1 MPFDGAGAEEQAG
14 ADLGIRQALAGE
26 LGDLSLLRG
35 EVVAS
40 LGDPPADLLARGAE
54 LSISA
59 FRERLHA
66 HRAQLL
72 VRDAELGARFQPATL
87 AEQPFAVQEMRPGEL
102 GTHAGPPEMLDRRAE
117 PPLGVGS
124 FAEQG
129 SGARLDAQRPV
140 R

>member
-14 ADLGIRQALAGE
+14 ADLGIREALAGE
-26 LGDLSLLRG
+26 LGDLSLRRG

-40 LGDPPADLLARGAE
+40 LSDPPADLLARGAQ

-72 VRDAELGARFQPATL
+72 VRDAELGARFEPATL
-87 AEQPFAVQEMRPGEL
+87 AAQPFAVQQMRPGEL

-117 PPLGVGS
+117 PPLGVAPS
-124 FAEQG
+124 P
-129 SGARLDAQRPV
+129 SKARARAST
-140 R
+140 